1 MDGVFMFKLIK
12 MGVCCL
18 LAAFLVWFGTVLADR
33 QTLNENVIRFH
44 VVANSDSEA
53 DQAVK
58 LEIRDGIIAYLQP
71 ILAELPSATEAKA
84 WLEGHLEE
92 LKAVADQILAENGF
106 TDTATVTVRKEAFD
120 TRRYDTFTMP
130 AGVYDALRITI
141 GDGSGRNWWCVVF
154 PQLCLPAVSDGM
166 EAEAAGAGFSEDL
179 TQALEG
185 ECQVRFFVLDCLG
198 WLEKIFFGS

>member
-12 MGVCCL
+12 MCVFCF

-58 LEIRDGIIAYLQP
+58 LRIRDAVVEYLQP
-71 ILAELPSATEAKA
+71 VLADLPSAEAAKV
-84 WLEGHLEE
+84 WLEDHLEE
-92 LKAVADQILAENGF
+92 LKAVADRVLSENGF
-106 TDTATVTVRKEAFD
+106 SERTTVTVRKEAFD

-130 AGVYDALRITI
+130 AGVYDALRITV
-141 GDGSGRNWWCVVF
+141 GEGQGSNWWCVVF
-154 PQLCLPAVSDGM
+154 PQLCLPAVSEDFD
-166 EAEAAGAGFSEDL
+166 AEAAGAGFSDGL
-179 TQALEG
+179 TGALEG
-185 ECQVRFFVLDCLG
+185 ECEVRFFLLDCLG
-198 WLEKIFFGS
+198 WLEKILFGS